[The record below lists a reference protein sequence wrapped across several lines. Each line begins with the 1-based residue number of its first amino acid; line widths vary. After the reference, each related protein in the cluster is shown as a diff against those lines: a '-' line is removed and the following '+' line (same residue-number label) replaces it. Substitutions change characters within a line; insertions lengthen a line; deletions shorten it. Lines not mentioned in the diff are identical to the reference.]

1 MCIIVEEKK
10 NKIKK
15 LYVDNNVIVKLC
27 KYLKDM

>member
-10 NKIKK
+10 KK